1 MSGANT
7 DAPTVRDA
15 VGTDVIGRA
24 RSAAA
29 VVDAIADDAR
39 ASIPGWDN
47 LAYVNAFTDAA
58 ERARDVLRTSTH
70 PVERRLVGARLL
82 RLMPLAL
89 VPEAFRQR
97 TVTLSLPDA
106 VLQRADNDFALNR
119 DDTPRVHPSWTA
131 SLLTPGLKSSVLRPG
146 RHEWLL
152 APRSFSPKDA
162 TGSTMLVRVVGSS
175 LGSSDE
181 LCQLEI
187 KNPGGH
193 TSRRRRTSDGKDAG
207 PAELRADVLKS
218 WLVHG
223 GPSCR
228 GLDLR
233 RADDRCLW
241 LTYQET
247 LRERRLDTLLARPAG
262 HDGERRADIISALID
277 AAIDAVAFSALDPL
291 ACRFVLPTSV
301 SAPWIDLAIK
311 RLVDVGL
318 GAEVMPLR
326 PTTQTRELVWLD
338 AIVDAGFVGGAMSD
352 VAQARALSRLVVSA
366 LSPLGVLPM
375 VGARCGR
382 GVVLTIIDDDP
393 RGPRQRG
400 PLWAEPAS
408 ETPLLPLWEAWARG
422 AGRFLPAPT
431 PETAHDIASLPA
443 FLEAFA
449 DVVAGSA
456 DDAAAAAASDRDVNV
471 IDEHDAG
478 AVAVAGV
485 VDDSDVIGDN
495 DIIDDDA
502 TTPPTPTEVP

>member
-1 MSGANT
+1 MST
-7 DAPTVRDA
+7 MSTEVPTIKDA
-15 VGTDVIGRA
+15 VGTDVIARA

-29 VVDAIADDAR
+29 VVDALADDAR
-39 ASIPGWDN
+39 KSIPGWDN

-58 ERARDVLRTSTH
+58 ERAREVLRTSTH

-106 VLQRADNDFALNR
+106 VASRADNDFALNQ

-131 SLLTPGLKSSVLRPG
+131 SLLTPGLTNAVLEPG

-162 TGSTMLVRVVGSS
+162 TGSAMLVRVIGKRA
-175 LGSSDE
+175 GEADE

-223 GPSCR
+223 GLSCR

-262 HDGERRADIISALID
+262 DDGERRADIISAVLD
-277 AAIDAVAFSALDPL
+277 AAIDAVTFSALDPL
-291 ACRFVLPTSV
+291 ACRFVFPATSE
-301 SAPWIDLAIK
+301 APWVEMAIK
-311 RLVDVGL
+311 RLSDVGL

-326 PTTQTRELVWLD
+326 PQSPTRELVWLD
-338 AIVDAGFVGGAMSD
+338 AIVDGGFVGGAMSD
-352 VAQARALSRLVVSA
+352 VAQARALSRLIVTA

-382 GVVLTIIDDDP
+382 GVVLTIIDDDR

-400 PLWAEPAS
+400 PLWAEPAA
-408 ETPLLPLWEAWARG
+408 ETPLMSLSDAWARG
-422 AGRFLPAPT
+422 LGRHLPAPSVD
-431 PETAHDIASLPA
+431 TAHDIASLPA

-449 DVVAGSA
+449 DVVGGREADAVDVANAVTADVSGVNADVSGVTADVIDDDDIVA
-456 DDAAAAAASDRDVNV
+456 DDAGTLPPH
-471 IDEHDAG
+471 E
-478 AVAVAGV
+478 
-485 VDDSDVIGDN
+485 
-495 DIIDDDA
+495 A
-502 TTPPTPTEVP
+502 T